1 MGVTVPCFIRGAMPI
16 LSSTARAADTSGAR
30 LRGLPGA
37 LLRALGLAWAVLFM
51 AGLPGSSSHAAA
63 WANGSGPYRSH
74 HRRWRP
80 CWQVHI
86 GRLTFTIA
94 PQPRR
99 QLLCGAAFAVA
110 LSFAGLSTQVRA
122 AAIATGGS
130 SPYRSQ
136 IVWLTW
142 GQAGGTTTGNGTAGT
157 ALVNGNSSVAN
168 FTVNGVPL
176 VVTCTLSN
184 IANVVA
190 TPSFASYAAGA
201 WQGDQ
206 LDELY
211 NIGGTGGANQLVN
224 AIQVTNGVKT
234 FTLTCSATLNGAP
247 YDLPGVIFADA
258 EQSGFSDREL
268 ANGSEYV
275 QGTADGVW
283 NVVERMRTN
292 CAEPLTATL
301 SANSQTLRLAG
312 PNNAN
317 CVGAG
322 RAGPMATGVLRFNPS
337 AYTGANRQVT
347 MNWRVNGWGAS
358 AIAIGL
364 VVPVDGGDAP
374 AIYGTAAHLIN
385 PAYSAD
391 SLVPGGAANVFGA
404 GFNLSTSANS
414 DPLMLGATVDNDAT
428 GTATAVTTPAG
439 NVAAS
444 VDDAGGV
451 TPDDEAA
458 FATLPAID
466 GTATAYSLTVPLG
479 ATAALGGQVCGWI
492 DFDRGGSFGND
503 TAEEACATFAAGTT
517 SAVLN
522 WTLPAGN
529 AYVAGNSY
537 ARLRVGRDAASAGV
551 PSGLANIGEVEDYPI
566 VLRPRL
572 RLNKATVPTTDGG
585 LFNLTVNPAPTA
597 AFTANDQGHGGT
609 TGFQSIPLGSAVTLS
624 ETAGTNTNLAA
635 YTGNMTC
642 TNRASG
648 TVYGPTA
655 GTTHSYTTM
664 SSASTNAAV
673 SNTPAT
679 AANVNDTEITCVL
692 SNTLNADL
700 SITKS
705 NTYTAAQPS
714 DLPGDTVTGGAN
726 TTYTLVVTNHGLMP
740 VTGAV
745 VRDAPGAGI
754 TCPVGNA
761 VTITGDG
768 VPAGSFNIG
777 QLTGTAGIAL
787 GTLGAGQS
795 TMLSFTCT
803 VN

>member
-1 MGVTVPCFIRGAMPI
+1 
-16 LSSTARAADTSGAR
+16 
-30 LRGLPGA
+30 
-37 LLRALGLAWAVLFM
+37 M
-51 AGLPGSSSHAAA
+51 AGLPGPARAGA
-63 WANGSGPYRSH
+63 W
-74 HRRWRP
+74 
-80 CWQVHI
+80 
-86 GRLTFTIA
+86 
-94 PQPRR
+94 
-99 QLLCGAAFAVA
+99 
-110 LSFAGLSTQVRA
+110 
-122 AAIATGGS
+122 ATGGS

-136 IVWLTW
+136 ILWLTW
-142 GQAGGTTTGNGTAGT
+142 GDPSGTTTGNGTQLTRLA
-157 ALVNGNSSVAN
+157 NGHRSIASV
-168 FTVNGVPL
+168 TVNGVPL
-176 VVTCTLSN
+176 VVTCTLGN
-184 IANVVA
+184 YVTLAG
-190 TPSFASYAAGA
+190 TPPPGSFSWRPGF
-201 WQGDQ
+201 WQGDL

-211 NIGGTGGANQLVN
+211 NVGGVGAANQLVN
-224 AIQVTNGVKT
+224 GINVAGGVMT
-234 FTLTCSATLNGAP
+234 FTVTCFATLNGQP
-247 YDLPGVIFADA
+247 YDIPGMVMADA
-258 EQSGFSDREL
+258 EQSGNSPYEAGF
-268 ANGSEYV
+268 EYI
-275 QGTADGVW
+275 QSTADGAW
-283 NVVERMRTN
+283 NVVERSRVN
-292 CAEPLTATL
+292 CAEPYRASL
-301 SANSQTLRLAG
+301 SANGQTLTLAG
-312 PNNAN
+312 PANAN
-317 CVGAG
+317 CAAAG
-322 RAGPMATGVLRFNPS
+322 RAGPMATGFLRFNPT
-337 AYTGANRQVT
+337 AYGGANRQVVISFR
-347 MNWRVNGWGAS
+347 MNGGGAT
-358 AIAIGL
+358 AAAIGL
-364 VVPVDGGDAP
+364 VIPVDGGDAP

-391 SLVPGGAANVFGA
+391 SLAAPSTAVDVFGA
-404 GFNLSTSANS
+404 GFTLSAPTNA
-414 DPLMLGATVDNDAT
+414 DPQMLGTTVDSNATVVNSIT
-428 GTATAVTTPAG
+428 VVTQAG

-444 VDDAGGV
+444 VDDASGA

-458 FATLPAID
+458 FATLPAIE
-466 GTATAYSLTVPLG
+466 GTATSYSLTVPLA
-479 ATAALGGQVCGWI
+479 ATAALGGQVCGWV

-503 TAEEACATFAAGTT
+503 TAEEACATFVAGAA

-537 ARLRVGRDAASAGV
+537 ARLRIARDAASAGV

-655 GTTHSYTTM
+655 GTSHSYTTM

-745 VRDAPGAGI
+745 VRDASGAGI

-761 VTITGDG
+761 VTIAGDG

-777 QLTGTAGIAL
+777 HLTGAAGIAL

-795 TMLSFTCT
+795 TTLSFTCT